1 MVNTG
6 PHETPT
12 SSNTC
17 TQSFMVRVF
26 RVAVTVSTSSSRCDM
41 RSALADVRT
50 VACFSIVYSEK
61 ETYRS
66 DTTRE
71 RKDASMSTGNATHQ
85 PDEGAVLL
93 EQQGP
98 IATITLSHPAALN
111 ALTWVMYQQMEAHLE
126 RLAADETTRVI
137 ILRGAG

>member
-1 MVNTG
+1 
-6 PHETPT
+6 
-12 SSNTC
+12 
-17 TQSFMVRVF
+17 
-26 RVAVTVSTSSSRCDM
+26 
-41 RSALADVRT
+41 
-50 VACFSIVYSEK
+50 
-61 ETYRS
+61 
-66 DTTRE
+66 
-71 RKDASMSTGNATHQ
+71 MSTGNATHQ

-137 ILRGAG
+137 ILRGAGKAYAAGLQPYTDMPSALAWSSHRYAISGTPLPPPALVYR